1 MKIVHYHSTTTTKN
15 YAAHWKKRKAIDAT
29 YKKLKDS
36 DFLLT
41 HILQNGAVNF
51 MQALNCCFYLYIES
65 SMW

>member
-36 DFLLT
+36 DFFF
-41 HILQNGAVNF
+41 VKK
-51 MQALNCCFYLYIES
+51 
-65 SMW
+65 